1 MQDIIIDIINRFG
14 YLGIFLL
21 IAVENVF
28 PPIPSE
34 VILTFGGFLTTQTAM
49 SIWGV
54 IAASTVGSIFGA
66 IILYLVGRILN
77 AQRLEKIIDSKLGRI
92 LHLDKNDV
100 KRAEGWFLRHGN
112 SAVFFCRFVPI
123 VRSLISVPAGMS
135 KMKPLPFL
143 LLTTVGTF
151 VWNTVLVFLGKMAG
165 DAWET
170 IAGYVDTYALIALAV
185 LAVGAGI
192 FLLVFIKKRFLHPRY
207 RRKH

>member
-1 MQDIIIDIINRFG
+1 MQDIIIDIVNRFG

-21 IAVENVF
+21 IAIENIF

-49 SIWGV
+49 NIWG
-54 IAASTVGSIFGA
+54 IILASTLGSVMGA
-66 IILYLVGRILN
+66 VILYLVGRVLN
-77 AQRLEKIIDSKLGRI
+77 ADRLEKLIDSKLGRA
-92 LHLDKNDV
+92 LHLDKGDV
-100 KRAEGWFLRHGN
+100 RRAEAWFLNHGN

-143 LLTTVGTF
+143 LLTAIGTF
-151 VWNTVLVFLGKMAG
+151 VWNTVLVFLGKVAG

-170 IAGYVDTYALIALAV
+170 IANYVDTYALIALAV
-185 LAVGAGI
+185 LAAGAGI
-192 FLLVFIKKRFLHPRY
+192 FVIVFIKKRFLKPPY
-207 RRKH
+207 KRKP